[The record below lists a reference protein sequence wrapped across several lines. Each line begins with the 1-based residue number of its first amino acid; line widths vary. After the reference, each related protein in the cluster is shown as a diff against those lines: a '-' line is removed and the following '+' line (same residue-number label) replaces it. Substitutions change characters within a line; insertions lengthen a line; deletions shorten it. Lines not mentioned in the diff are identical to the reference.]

1 MARPR
6 LRASS
11 RSTSVAPA
19 PGPAPAS
26 RADKELLLKG
36 VLCAL
41 IGALVLL
48 APYLARSPSVQQLMA
63 GMTAVGWFAL
73 LLGCALVGLYLRRRH
88 AAATRSARPTR

>member
-1 MARPR
+1 MARRKLP
-6 LRASS
+6 ASE
-11 RSTSVAPA
+11 RHQPAAPA
-19 PGPAPAS
+19 TGPAPAS
-26 RADKELLLKG
+26 SADKELLLKG